1 MRKLVQIFGRN
12 PVLALVDVALINA
25 GFIFAFLLRFGA
37 DTRAHRVNLAE
48 YVDVLPLIS
57 VLTVLL
63 FYVGSL
69 YGRWQDRS
77 RTDLVSAISTAVGG
91 ILISTMVL
99 AFWKRQFALPR
110 TVLLLAVP
118 LQLVLV
124 SGVRLLL
131 QWLHHRYPD
140 PRRILLVSDNS
151 EDTARLLEKFA
162 AYGQDR
168 YIVHGPVGSRDL
180 DVLDGEL
187 EEVHEVVLAQGAAN
201 RAGVIGHC
209 AMHNRH
215 VLLVPSPTDFLVL
228 GATPQSVDDA
238 LLLSI
243 RPPRLRPAHEFAK
256 RIQDL
261 LLSSILLVLAAPVM
275 LILYVLIP
283 MDSKGSPIFRQ
294 ARLGKGGQP
303 FTLMKFRTM
312 VANAEEASGP
322 VLASEGDP
330 RITRLARIIHEN

>member
-1 MRKLVQIFGRN
+1 MRKLVQILGRN
-12 PVLALVDVALINA
+12 PVLCLIDVALINA
-25 GFIFAFLLRFGA
+25 GFVFAFLLRFGA
-37 DTRAHRVNLAE
+37 DIRVHKVNLAEYAE
-48 YVDVLPLIS
+48 YVDVLPLAS
-57 VLTVLL
+57 VLAVLL
-63 FYVGSL
+63 FYIGSL
-69 YGRWQDRS
+69 YGHWQDRG

-99 AFWKRQFALPR
+99 AFWKRHFALPR

-187 EEVHEVVLAQGAAN
+187 E
-201 RAGVIGHC
+201 
-209 AMHNRH
+209 
-215 VLLVPSPTDFLVL
+215 
-228 GATPQSVDDA
+228 
-238 LLLSI
+238 
-243 RPPRLRPAHEFAK
+243 
-256 RIQDL
+256 
-261 LLSSILLVLAAPVM
+261 
-275 LILYVLIP
+275 
-283 MDSKGSPIFRQ
+283 
-294 ARLGKGGQP
+294 
-303 FTLMKFRTM
+303 
-312 VANAEEASGP
+312 
-322 VLASEGDP
+322 
-330 RITRLARIIHEN
+330 